1 MKHWAKYVFD
11 YYFKM
16 SQANSIAKAAKST
29 VFIDLCNSIKQK
41 NAQSTNTIGYIQYA
55 FITRQVRGVNRVYPD
70 ITRHD
75 VYNKLRR
82 QAREAVQ
89 SPDAD
94 LVLVATD
101 NGGM

>member
-1 MKHWAKYVFD
+1 MT
-11 YYFKM
+11 
-16 SQANSIAKAAKST
+16 SQTNLIAKAAKSAVLT
-29 VFIDLCNSIKQK
+29 DFCNSIEKK
-41 NAQSTNTIGYIQYA
+41 NTESTNTTWYIEYG
-55 FITRQVRGVNRVYPD
+55 FIARHVRSVNHVCPD

-75 VYNKLRR
+75 VYNELRR